1 MKCPSCGHL
10 ENKVIDSRLGKEGD
24 TIRRRRECLDCSE
37 RFTTQEK
44 IIINLPMVV
53 KKDGRREAFNS
64 QKILNGIEKAC
75 QKRPISVEAQEK
87 IVQKIVKTFQENGE
101 KEISYNDVG
110 ELVIRELY
118 VLDDVAHVRFA
129 SVYKS
134 FKDINEF
141 INELSEILKS
151 KRNMN

>member
-37 RFTTQEK
+37 RFSTQEK

-75 QKRPISVEAQEK
+75 QKRPISVETQEK

-110 ELVIRELY
+110 ELVIKELY
-118 VLDDVAHVRFA
+118 ALDDVAHVRFA

>member
-10 ENKVIDSRLGKEGD
+10 ENKVVDSRLGKEGD
-24 TIRRRRECLDCSE
+24 AIRRRRECLDCSE
-37 RFTTQEK
+37 RFSTQEK

-75 QKRPISVEAQEK
+75 QKRPISVETQEK

-110 ELVIRELY
+110 ELVIKELY
-118 VLDDVAHVRFA
+118 ALDDVAHVRFA

-141 INELSEILKS
+141 IKELSEILKA

>member
-37 RFTTQEK
+37 RFSTQEK

-75 QKRPISVEAQEK
+75 QKRPISVETREK

-110 ELVIRELY
+110 ELVIKELY
-118 VLDDVAHVRFA
+118 ALDDVAHVRFA

-141 INELSEILKS
+141 INELSEILKA
-151 KRNMN
+151 KGNKN

>member
-10 ENKVIDSRLGKEGD
+10 ENKVIDTRLSKEGE
-24 TIRRRRECLDCSE
+24 TIRRRRECLDCSD

-44 IIINLPMVV
+44 IIVNLPMVV
-53 KKDGRREAFNS
+53 KKDGRREAFNP
-64 QKILNGIEKAC
+64 QKLLNGIEKAC
-75 QKRPISVEAQEK
+75 QKRPISVEDQEK
-87 IVQKIVKTFQENGE
+87 IVQKIVKNFQESSE
-101 KEISYNDVG
+101 KEISYHDIG
-110 ELVIRELY
+110 EFVIKELY

-141 INELSEILKS
+141 MTELTDILKTKDNLS
-151 KRNMN
+151 

>member
-1 MKCPSCGHL
+1 MKCPRCGYL
-10 ENKVIDSRLGKEGD
+10 ENKVIDTRMSKEGE

-44 IIINLPMVV
+44 IIVTLPMVV
-53 KKDGRREAFNS
+53 KKDGRREAFNP

-75 QKRPISVEAQEK
+75 QKRPISVEKQEK
-87 IVQKIVKTFQENGE
+87 IVQKIVMSFQESGE
-101 KEISYNDVG
+101 KEISYNDIG
-110 ELVIRELY
+110 ELVVRELY
-118 VLDDVAHVRFA
+118 TLDDVAHVRFA

-141 INELSEILKS
+141 MSELTDMLKT
-151 KRNMN
+151 KNK